1 MRTRVFV
8 PLLMVL
14 AVPFAAISAAPGGA
28 AGGIAQ
34 LTNVQAQD
42 IGDFDRVTF
51 TFEGGVPTILHADYF
66 DGPAAESPSGLLVT
80 PAVAGPP
87 RFQITMGNASAVDLS
102 VNPPQDTYT
111 GPKRFSPNL
120 PKVVELVQV
129 EDFEATLGWV
139 IGMRGPEVAVTA
151 RVSSG
156 PTRVVVDI
164 SHTEEIVTANPN
176 FTG

>member
-1 MRTRVFV
+1 
-8 PLLMVL
+8 MVL
-14 AVPFAAISAAPGGA
+14 AVPLAAISATPGAA
-28 AGGIAQ
+28 AGGVAL

-42 IGDFDRVTF
+42 MGTFDRVTF
-51 TFEGGVPTILHADYF
+51 TFTGGTPTILKADYF

-87 RFQITMGNASAVDLS
+87 RFQITMGTASAVDLS
-102 VNPPQDTYT
+102 VNPFVETYT

-129 EDFEATLGWV
+129 EDFEATLSWV
-139 IGMRGPEVAVTA
+139 IGMNGAETTVAVQV
-151 RVSSG
+151 VSN
-156 PTRVVVDI
+156 PTRVVVDV
-164 SHTEEIVTANPN
+164 SHTEEIVHVNPN

>member
-1 MRTRVFV
+1 MRTRVFL

-14 AVPFAAISAAPGGA
+14 AVPLAAISATPAAA
-28 AGGIAQ
+28 AGGIAL
-34 LTNVQAQD
+34 LTDVQAQD
-42 IGDFDRVTF
+42 MGGFDRVTF
-51 TFEGGVPTILHADYF
+51 TFKEGTPVILLADYF
-66 DGPAAESPSGLLVT
+66 DGPAAENPSGLLVT

-87 RFQITMGNASAVDLS
+87 RMQIIMSNASAVDLS
-102 VNPPQDTYT
+102 VNPFVNTYT

-139 IGMRGPEVAVTA
+139 IGMRGPETTA
-151 RVSSG
+151 TAQVLSG

-164 SHTEEIVTANPN
+164 SHTEEIVHVNPN

>member
-8 PLLMVL
+8 PLLMAL
-14 AVPFAAISAAPGGA
+14 AVPLAAISATSAAGAGGA
-28 AGGIAQ
+28 AL
-34 LTNVQAQD
+34 LTDVQAQD
-42 IGDFDRVTF
+42 MGDFDRVTF
-51 TFEGGVPTILHADYF
+51 TFEGGVPTILKADYF
-66 DGPAAESPSGLLVT
+66 DGPAVQSPSDLLVT

-87 RFQITMGNASAVDLS
+87 RLQITMGGASAIDMTM
-102 VNPPQDTYT
+102 NPPNDTYT

-129 EDFEATLGWV
+129 EDFEAVLSWV
-139 IGMRGPEVAVTA
+139 VGLRGREVVATA
-151 RVSSG
+151 QVLTG

-164 SHTEEIVTANPN
+164 PHDDTIITVSPS

>member
-1 MRTRVFV
+1 
-8 PLLMVL
+8 MVL
-14 AVPFAAISAAPGGA
+14 AVPLAAISATPAGA
-28 AGGIAQ
+28 HDRPRGGIAL

-42 IGDFDRVTF
+42 MGTFDRVTF
-51 TFEGGVPTILHADYF
+51 TFKTARPAILQADYF
-66 DGPAAESPSGLLVT
+66 DGPARRTRAGLLVT

-87 RFQITMGNASAVDLS
+87 RLQITMSNASGVDLS
-102 VNPPQDTYT
+102 VDPFVPTYT

-139 IGMRGPEVAVTA
+139 IGMRGSETTA
-151 RVSSG
+151 TAQVLSG

-164 SHTEEIVTANPN
+164 SHYRRNRARQPEFHRLIVS
-176 FTG
+176 